1 MKGKTHMTRISLLA
15 AAALSTALIAGTAIA
30 QEGTARGGASS
41 AMPSTKQNSPVTGQT
56 TGANPAAATSG
67 QSMGQMDKPMKT
79 KKKKS
84 MKNSSS
90 R

>member
-1 MKGKTHMTRISLLA
+1 MTRISLLA

-30 QEGTARGGASS
+30 QEGTARGGAAS

-56 TGANPAAATSG
+56 TGANPAATTGQATDQG
-67 QSMGQMDKPMKT
+67 MKVT

-84 MKNSSS
+84 HKRSSS